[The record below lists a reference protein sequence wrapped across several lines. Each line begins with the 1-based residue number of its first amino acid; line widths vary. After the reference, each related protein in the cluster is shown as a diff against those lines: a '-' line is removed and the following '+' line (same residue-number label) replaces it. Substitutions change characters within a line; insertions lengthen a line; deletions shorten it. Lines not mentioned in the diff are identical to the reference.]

1 MNNQAHIKPEIN
13 PEHPRIKNRTPDQ
26 QKYRDD
32 LAQVLKANRQLGD
45 VGRQA
50 ARVVLENESKSPE
63 YISAKENIPE
73 DLEKDI
79 LELEY
84 VSHSEELEDLQIDRI
99 LEKSKGVSHQKIAK
113 LLIEKGYW
121 SAVTRNLRKFGGV
134 DHKEIAELLIEK
146 GYWRNVGANLRRFWG
161 VDHKEIAEL
170 LIEKGYWSAVIENLE
185 KFEGVDHKE
194 IAELI
199 IEKGHFDDVITLASH
214 LKKFEGLDSKIAE
227 LLVEKGHWWSV
238 IKNLEKFEELDH
250 KKIAELLIEKGYW
263 YAVTV
268 NLEKFEGVDHK
279 EIAELIIEKVHS
291 DVSALASNLEKLEP
305 LDSKIAKLLTEK
317 GYWSVVIN
325 NLKKF
330 EKLDSETVELL
341 IKEVREAE

>member
-113 LLIEKGYW
+113 LLIEKGNNH
-121 SAVTRNLRKFGGV
+121 AVYALV
-134 DHKEIAELLIEK
+134 
-146 GYWRNVGANLRRFWG
+146 
-161 VDHKEIAEL
+161 
-170 LIEKGYWSAVIENLE
+170 ENLE
-185 KFEGVDHKE
+185 
-194 IAELI
+194 
-199 IEKGHFDDVITLASH
+199 
-214 LKKFEGLDSKIAE
+214 KFEGLDSKIAE